1 MCGIIGYI
9 GFRDSKEVLFSGLK
23 KVQYR
28 GYDSMGLVIATK
40 QGFKRIRSVGNV
52 QKLKKKVI
60 EEGDCSGFYG
70 LGHSRWA
77 THGAPLEKN
86 AHPHK
91 AEHIYIV
98 HNGIIENA
106 EELKAWL
113 DGPFLSDTDS
123 EVVAHCLA
131 GAYKKRGSLKEAVFD
146 TMSKIKG
153 EYAIAVM
160 SEKVPNELFAFKKG
174 PSLLIGVG
182 EKEMFLSSDAQVFL
196 PYTRKAVFLQDGE
209 VAHIQDGETLCFYSE
224 KGEKI
229 EKSITVLD
237 TEVEEAGKGG
247 YPYYMLKEIY
257 EQPDC
262 ISKIIQKHI
271 NKKKYTVE
279 MNINTGSGILDQII
293 RNKRFNIVAC
303 GSSYYAALY
312 GKYVIEKFSRISVEV
327 DMASEF
333 RYRSPIL
340 SNKIPVLLISQS
352 GETADTLA
360 VMKMSQELSLPV
372 LSLCNVAHSS
382 LDRGSSANIYMLAGV
397 EKGVASTKAF
407 TSTLVTL
414 FLLALSLGKKNGQL
428 GPSEEEKLVQSLLLL
443 PSYMK
448 EVLSREQEYIA
459 AAHLVRSLKSFIY
472 LGRDVYYPLS
482 LEGALKMKELT
493 YRHAAAYP
501 AGEMKHGPLAL
512 VDENM
517 AVVGL
522 APQSH
527 VYKKTLSNLEE
538 ARSRGGK
545 LIVIGTEGDKA
556 AALLSDHFLS
566 VPSGNEYLSS
576 ILCVLPLQL
585 MAYHTACSL
594 GHNVDQPRNLAKSV
608 TVE

>member
-9 GFRDSKEVLFSGLK
+9 GFRDSKEVLLKGLK
-23 KVQYR
+23 KIQYR
-28 GYDSMGLVIATK
+28 GYDSMGLVIASEK
-40 QGFKRIRSVGNV
+40 GFKRIRSVGDVRQLQNKV
-52 QKLKKKVI
+52 AEQK
-60 EEGDCSGFYG
+60 DCSGSWG

-77 THGAPLEKN
+77 THGAPSEEN

-91 AEHIYIV
+91 AEHIYVV

-113 DGPFLSDTDS
+113 KGPFLSETDS
-123 EVVAHCLA
+123 EVVAHCLLDS
-131 GAYKKRGSLKEAVFD
+131 YKRKGSLKEAVFD
-146 TMSKIKG
+146 TVSKIKG

-160 SEKVPNELFAFKKG
+160 SEKYPNELFAFKKG
-174 PSLLIGVG
+174 PSLLIGLG
-182 EKEMFLSSDAQVFL
+182 EKELFLSSDVQVFL
-196 PYTRKAVFLQDGE
+196 PYTRKVIFLQDGE
-209 VAHIQDGETLCFYSE
+209 VAHIKGESEFSCYSE
-224 KGEKI
+224 NGEKI
-229 EKSITVLD
+229 EKRITVLD
-237 TEVEEAGKGG
+237 AKSEETDKEG

-262 ISKIIQKHI
+262 ILKVIGEHIKKEQVKINI
-271 NKKKYTVE
+271 NK
-279 MNINTGSGILDQII
+279 GSGILDQVI
-293 RNKRFNIVAC
+293 RQKRLNIVAC

-312 GKYVIEKFSRISVEV
+312 GKYVIERFSRVFVEV

-333 RYRSPIL
+333 RYRFPIL
-340 SNKIPVLLISQS
+340 SDRVPVLLISQS

-360 VMKMSQELSLPV
+360 VMKMFQELSLPV

-382 LDRGSSANIYMLAGV
+382 LDRGASANMYMLAGV

-407 TSTLVTL
+407 TSTLVAL
-414 FLLALSLGKKNGQL
+414 FLLALDLGRKNGQL
-428 GPSEEEKLVQSLLLL
+428 KSSDEKQLLHPLLSLPDQMEKILA
-443 PSYMK
+443 
-448 EVLSREQEYIA
+448 RTQEYVDA
-459 AAHLVRSLKSFIY
+459 SHLVRALKSFIY
-472 LGRDVYYPLS
+472 LGRDIYYPLA

-512 VDENM
+512 VDGDM
-517 AVVGL
+517 AIVGL
-522 APQSH
+522 TPQSH

-545 LIVIGTEGDKA
+545 LILIGTKGDERA
-556 AALLSDHFLS
+556 SSLSEYFLS
-566 VPSGNEYLSS
+566 IPACNEYLSS

-585 MAYHTACSL
+585 MAYHTACAL